1 MPTIFTILFDGRF
14 WVGVLERHDGGR
26 VRAARVVFGA
36 EPSDVELHAWLLAH
50 GSELLER
57 AERAPGVRADR
68 VGQARR
74 INPKRALRLAAREA
88 ARPRTSTTAQQ
99 AVKAEREARA
109 TQAARTASADRRAE
123 REVARARRRERARAR
138 RRGH

>member
-1 MPTIFTILFDGRF
+1 MPTIFTVLFDGRF

-36 EPSDVELHAWLLAH
+36 EPSDVELH
-50 GSELLER
+50 R
-57 AERAPGVRADR
+57 AGE
-68 VGQARR
+68 ARR

-88 ARPRTSTTAQQ
+88 ARQRTSTTAQQ

-123 REVARARRRERARAR
+123 RKVARARRRERARAR

>member
-1 MPTIFTILFDGRF
+1 M
-14 WVGVLERHDGGR
+14 LERHDADR

-57 AERAPGVRADR
+57 AERAPGVRADWA
-68 VGQARR
+68 GQARR